1 MHTKK
6 IDPPDEVK
14 EPPAP
19 EGARGLEGEQGW
31 EPRAHRCVFAGVLQ
45 GADAAVRA
53 VRAARAGGARALRDA
68 EGWHRPQCH
77 HLWLLQQGVFER
89 GWGGQKCILIQA
101 NRRGKNNR
109 AIQV

>member
-14 EPPAP
+14 QPPTA
-19 EGARGLEGEQGW
+19 EGAHGAEGQQCW

-45 GADAAVRA
+45 GSHAAVWA
-53 VRAARAGGARALRDA
+53 VWAACAGSPGALRNA

-77 HLWLLQQGVFER
+77 HLWLLQQGVF
-89 GWGGQKCILIQA
+89 
-101 NRRGKNNR
+101 
-109 AIQV
+109 